1 MYLFPHPGAASFI
14 YIENNF
20 ISLIAPLAVTTPE
33 LNFFNSLFN
42 DQAIMYFVGSGWI
55 AFASIYSLITT
66 PCGWKGQWA
75 RHGDFFI
82 NFIALC
88 FQMSLSVMS
97 TINTLIWQW
106 NYTDPIQ
113 NVNELNVQQQLVMG
127 VGVGGFACMLPAM
140 VVLLF

>member
-1 MYLFPHPGAASFI
+1 
-14 YIENNF
+14 
-20 ISLIAPLAVTTPE
+20 
-33 LNFFNSLFN
+33 
-42 DQAIMYFVGSGWI
+42 MYFVGSGWI
-55 AFASIYSLITT
+55 AFATIYSLITT

-82 NFIALC
+82 NLIALC